1 MSYSKINQSLP
12 ITHLSELL
20 YSLISHPEA
29 AALPTRLHTFT
40 VKYISMY
47 LLITKK

>member
-12 ITHLSELL
+12 IIHLSELL

-29 AALPTRLHTFT
+29 VALPTRLYTFT
-40 VKYISMY
+40 VKYIPMH